1 MNITEERDSLV
12 NSNNYDS
19 VIGRKFSLKTD
30 LHKAKVD
37 ISRNVIDFDDLNL
50 KYGKR
55 KLSNTTI
62 GQKLSKSV
70 NKCYK
75 NCSLFDFFI
84 KLFPIIGWIRTYSI
98 RDYLFNDIIA
108 GFTILILHIP
118 QGMAYGML
126 SGLSA
131 INGLYVSFFPVII
144 YAFMGTSRHV
154 SIGKSRQIYFINKHF
169 LINFSFLNDFFSVKL
184 IFSTLILRLFYE
196 FFIVKKNFIQKKFIN
211 FYLE

>member
-169 LINFSFLNDFFSVKL
+169 LINFSFLNDFFFSRVN
-184 IFSTLILRLFYE
+184 IFYTCFETFSMSFLLLKKILF
-196 FFIVKKNFIQKKFIN
+196 KKIS
-211 FYLE
+211 

>member
-1 MNITEERDSLV
+1 MNKTEERDSLV
-12 NSNNYDS
+12 NSNNYGS

-62 GQKLSKSV
+62 GQKVSKSV

-131 INGLYVSFFPVII
+131 INGLYVSFFPVIV

-154 SIGKSRQIYFINKHF
+154 SIGKSRQIYLIKKYFSINLSFF
-169 LINFSFLNDFFSVKL
+169 LFFSVKL
-184 IFSTLILRLFYE
+184 IFSILVLTLFYE
-196 FFIVKKNFIQKKFIN
+196 FFIVKKVFIQKKF
-211 FYLE
+211 L

>member
-154 SIGKSRQIYFINKHF
+154 SIGKSRQIYFIYKYF
-169 LINFSFLNDFFSVKL
+169 LINFSFLNDFFFSRVN
-184 IFSTLILRLFYE
+184 IFYTCFETFSMSFLLLKKILF
-196 FFIVKKNFIQKKFIN
+196 KKIS
-211 FYLE
+211 